1 MAKLKNISES
11 TPSVVHS
18 QLWEEAIAEYGN
30 EYKVP
35 ASVVYEINDRYRAL
49 HALLK
54 WQKEGGTG
62 NPVKYLH
69 QYSIMESNIVA
80 VARDYCNIEIDEEKI
95 AEEVKTEKRADK
107 YDAFIEWSKDHLF
120 EQFTTD
126 QLVEQAGFS
135 YQTTLKFIQESPH
148 FRKVKKGLWEIR
160 DPKADKEAGI

>member
-1 MAKLKNISES
+1 MSKLKDVSES
-11 TPSVVHS
+11 TPSNVHS
-18 QLWEEAIAEYGN
+18 QMWDEAISEYGDQF
-30 EYKVP
+30 KVP
-35 ASVVYEINDRYRAL
+35 APVVYEINDRYRAL

-54 WQKEGGTG
+54 WKKEGALG
-62 NPVKYLH
+62 NPIKYLH
-69 QYSIMESNIVA
+69 QYSIMESNLIA

-107 YDAFIEWSKDHLF
+107 YDSFIEWSKAHLF

-126 QLVEQAGFS
+126 QLVAQAGFS

-148 FRKVKKGLWEIR
+148 FRKVKKGLWEVR